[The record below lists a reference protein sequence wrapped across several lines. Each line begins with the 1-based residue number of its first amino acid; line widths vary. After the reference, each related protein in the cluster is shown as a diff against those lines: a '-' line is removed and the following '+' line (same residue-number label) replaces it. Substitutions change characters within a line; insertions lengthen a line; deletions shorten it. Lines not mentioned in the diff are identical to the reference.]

1 MKTTLNK
8 TNIILIS
15 IILLSL
21 ISSTFLGMKLAILL
35 CLLLFLIYLIITK
48 HYFIKVYKGMKAYK
62 IENYSN
68 ALENYRDA
76 ALSKYCIGPI
86 ISNYLICELKYGKP
100 SIAREYIDE
109 NLISKNIKSNEKL
122 NLEVTKAIV
131 LWKTNSQEEAIN
143 LLKHLIENNKNTY
156 IYETLTSLLLASG
169 KFNEAKKYISEAMEF
184 NSDNNIIKSNYAE
197 LCFKF
202 EQFDEAE
209 KTFDYL
215 INENVK
221 FIEPYYYS
229 ALLERKKGNCDKAFE
244 LLRIAESFNESLVSL
259 ITHKDIEQA
268 LNSVFDKIFK
278 YELNF
283 ILQIII

>member
-21 ISSTFLGMKLAILL
+21 ISSKFLGMKLAILL

-76 ALSKYCIGPI
+76 ALSKYCNGPI

-131 LWKTNSQEEAIN
+131 LWKTNSQEKAIN

-169 KFNEAKKYISEAMEF
+169 KFNEAKKYISEAMKF

-268 LNSVFDKIFK
+268 LNSVLIKS
-278 YELNF
+278 LNMN
-283 ILQIII
+283 

>member
-76 ALSKYCIGPI
+76 TLSKYCIGPI

-259 ITHKDIEQA
+259 ITRKDIEQA
-268 LNSVFDKIFK
+268 LNSVLIKS
-278 YELNF
+278 LNMN
-283 ILQIII
+283 

>member
-48 HYFIKVYKGMKAYK
+48 HYFIKVYKVMKAYK

-268 LNSVFDKIFK
+268 LNSVLIKS
-278 YELNF
+278 LNMN
-283 ILQIII
+283 

>member
-76 ALSKYCIGPI
+76 ALSKYCNGPI

-109 NLISKNIKSNEKL
+109 NLISKNINSNEKL

-268 LNSVFDKIFK
+268 LNSVLIKS
-278 YELNF
+278 LNMN
-283 ILQIII
+283 

>member
-21 ISSTFLGMKLAILL
+21 ISSTFFCMKLAILL

-48 HYFIKVYKGMKAYK
+48 HYFIKVYNGMKAYK

-76 ALSKYCIGPI
+76 ALSKYCNGPI
-86 ISNYLICELKYGKP
+86 ISNYLICELKYGNP

-131 LWKTNSQEEAIN
+131 LWKTNSQEKAIN

-268 LNSVFDKIFK
+268 LNSVLIKS
-278 YELNF
+278 LNMN
-283 ILQIII
+283 

>member
-143 LLKHLIENNKNTY
+143 LLKYLIENNKNTY

-268 LNSVFDKIFK
+268 LNSVLIKS
-278 YELNF
+278 LNMN
-283 ILQIII
+283 

>member
-76 ALSKYCIGPI
+76 ALSKYCNGPI

-100 SIAREYIDE
+100 SIAREHIDE

-268 LNSVFDKIFK
+268 LNSVLIKS
-278 YELNF
+278 LNMN
-283 ILQIII
+283 

>member
-35 CLLLFLIYLIITK
+35 CLLLLLIYLIITK

-76 ALSKYCIGPI
+76 ALSKYCNGPI

-268 LNSVFDKIFK
+268 LNSVLIKS
-278 YELNF
+278 LNMN
-283 ILQIII
+283 

>member
-76 ALSKYCIGPI
+76 ALSKYCNGPI

-169 KFNEAKKYISEAMEF
+169 KFNEAKKYISEAMKF

-268 LNSVFDKIFK
+268 LNSVLIKS
-278 YELNF
+278 LNMN
-283 ILQIII
+283 

>member
-1 MKTTLNK
+1 MKSTLNK

-76 ALSKYCIGPI
+76 ALSKYCNGPI

-131 LWKTNSQEEAIN
+131 LWKTNSQEKAIN

-229 ALLERKKGNCDKAFE
+229 SLLERKKGNCDKAFE

-268 LNSVFDKIFK
+268 LNSVLIKS
-278 YELNF
+278 LNMN
-283 ILQIII
+283 

>member
-76 ALSKYCIGPI
+76 ALSKYCNGPI

-244 LLRIAESFNESLVSL
+244 LLRIAEIFNESLVSL

-268 LNSVFDKIFK
+268 LNSVLIKS
-278 YELNF
+278 LNMN
-283 ILQIII
+283 

>member
-76 ALSKYCIGPI
+76 ALSKYCNGPI

-268 LNSVFDKIFK
+268 LNSILIKS
-278 YELNF
+278 LNMN
-283 ILQIII
+283 

>member
-76 ALSKYCIGPI
+76 ALSKYCNGPI

-169 KFNEAKKYISEAMEF
+169 KFNEAKKYISEALEF

-268 LNSVFDKIFK
+268 LNSVLIKS
-278 YELNF
+278 LN
-283 ILQIII
+283 IN

>member
-131 LWKTNSQEEAIN
+131 LWKTNSQEKAIN

-169 KFNEAKKYISEAMEF
+169 KFNEAKKYISEAMKF

-268 LNSVFDKIFK
+268 LNSVLIKS
-278 YELNF
+278 LNMN
-283 ILQIII
+283 

>member
-76 ALSKYCIGPI
+76 ALSKYCIAPI

-268 LNSVFDKIFK
+268 LNSVLIKS
-278 YELNF
+278 LNMN
-283 ILQIII
+283 

>member
-76 ALSKYCIGPI
+76 ALSKYCNGPI

-184 NSDNNIIKSNYAE
+184 NSDNNILKSNYAE

-268 LNSVFDKIFK
+268 LNSVLIKS
-278 YELNF
+278 LNMN
-283 ILQIII
+283 

>member
-1 MKTTLNK
+1 MKTTLKK

-268 LNSVFDKIFK
+268 LNSVLIKS
-278 YELNF
+278 LNMN
-283 ILQIII
+283 

>member
-244 LLRIAESFNESLVSL
+244 LLRIAESFNKSLVSL

-268 LNSVFDKIFK
+268 LNSVLIKS
-278 YELNF
+278 LNMN
-283 ILQIII
+283 

>member
-76 ALSKYCIGPI
+76 ALSKYCNGPI
-86 ISNYLICELKYGKP
+86 ISNYLICELKYGNP

-268 LNSVFDKIFK
+268 LNSVLIKS
-278 YELNF
+278 LNMN
-283 ILQIII
+283 

>member
-76 ALSKYCIGPI
+76 ALSKYCNGPI

-131 LWKTNSQEEAIN
+131 LWKTNSQDEAIN

-268 LNSVFDKIFK
+268 LNSVLIKS
-278 YELNF
+278 LNMN
-283 ILQIII
+283 

>member
-76 ALSKYCIGPI
+76 ALSKYCNGPI

-229 ALLERKKGNCDKAFE
+229 SLLERKKGNCDKAFE

-268 LNSVFDKIFK
+268 LNSVLIKS
-278 YELNF
+278 LNMN
-283 ILQIII
+283 

>member
-21 ISSTFLGMKLAILL
+21 ISSKFLGMKLAILL

-76 ALSKYCIGPI
+76 ALSKYCNGPI

-268 LNSVFDKIFK
+268 LNSVLIKS
-278 YELNF
+278 LNMN
-283 ILQIII
+283 

>member
-76 ALSKYCIGPI
+76 ALSKYCNGPI

-229 ALLERKKGNCDKAFE
+229 ALLERKKGNCNKAFE

-268 LNSVFDKIFK
+268 LNSVLIKS
-278 YELNF
+278 LNMN
-283 ILQIII
+283 

>member
-202 EQFDEAE
+202 EQFDEAK

-268 LNSVFDKIFK
+268 LNSVLIKS
-278 YELNF
+278 LNMN
-283 ILQIII
+283 

>member
-35 CLLLFLIYLIITK
+35 CLLLFLIYLIIKK

-268 LNSVFDKIFK
+268 LNSVLIKS
-278 YELNF
+278 LNMN
-283 ILQIII
+283 

>member
-8 TNIILIS
+8 TNIILIR

-268 LNSVFDKIFK
+268 LNSVLIKS
-278 YELNF
+278 LNMN
-283 ILQIII
+283 

>member
-76 ALSKYCIGPI
+76 ALSKYCNSPI

-268 LNSVFDKIFK
+268 LNSVLIKS
-278 YELNF
+278 LNMN
-283 ILQIII
+283 

>member
-76 ALSKYCIGPI
+76 ALSKYCNGPI

-131 LWKTNSQEEAIN
+131 LWKTNSQEKAIN

-169 KFNEAKKYISEAMEF
+169 KFNESKKYISEAMEF

-268 LNSVFDKIFK
+268 LNSVLIKS
-278 YELNF
+278 LNMN
-283 ILQIII
+283 

>member
-1 MKTTLNK
+1 MKTTLKK

-169 KFNEAKKYISEAMEF
+169 KVNEAKKYISEAMEF

-268 LNSVFDKIFK
+268 LNSVLIKS
-278 YELNF
+278 LNMN
-283 ILQIII
+283 

>member
-1 MKTTLNK
+1 
-8 TNIILIS
+8 
-15 IILLSL
+15 
-21 ISSTFLGMKLAILL
+21 
-35 CLLLFLIYLIITK
+35 
-48 HYFIKVYKGMKAYK
+48 MKAYK

-76 ALSKYCIGPI
+76 ALSKYCNGPI

-202 EQFDEAE
+202 EQFDKAE

-221 FIEPYYYS
+221 FIEPYYDS

-268 LNSVFDKIFK
+268 LNSVLIKS
-278 YELNF
+278 LNMN
-283 ILQIII
+283 

>member
-21 ISSTFLGMKLAILL
+21 ISSIFLGMKLAILL

-76 ALSKYCIGPI
+76 ALSKYCNGPI

-268 LNSVFDKIFK
+268 LNSVLIKS
-278 YELNF
+278 LNMN
-283 ILQIII
+283 

>member
-76 ALSKYCIGPI
+76 ALSKYCNGPI

-100 SIAREYIDE
+100 SIAREYIHE

-268 LNSVFDKIFK
+268 LNSVLIKS
-278 YELNF
+278 LNMN
-283 ILQIII
+283 

>member
-76 ALSKYCIGPI
+76 ALSKYCNGPI

-229 ALLERKKGNCDKAFE
+229 ALLERKKGNCDKEFE

-268 LNSVFDKIFK
+268 LNSVLIKS
-278 YELNF
+278 LNMN
-283 ILQIII
+283 

>member
-8 TNIILIS
+8 SNIILIS

-76 ALSKYCIGPI
+76 ALSKYCNGPI

-131 LWKTNSQEEAIN
+131 LWKTNSQEKAIN

-268 LNSVFDKIFK
+268 LNSVLIKS
-278 YELNF
+278 LNMN
-283 ILQIII
+283 

>member
-1 MKTTLNK
+1 M
-8 TNIILIS
+8 
-15 IILLSL
+15 
-21 ISSTFLGMKLAILL
+21 
-35 CLLLFLIYLIITK
+35 LFR
-48 HYFIKVYKGMKAYK
+48 
-62 IENYSN
+62 S
-68 ALENYRDA
+68 
-76 ALSKYCIGPI
+76 
-86 ISNYLICELKYGKP
+86 
-100 SIAREYIDE
+100 
-109 NLISKNIKSNEKL
+109 
-122 NLEVTKAIV
+122 
-131 LWKTNSQEEAIN
+131 
-143 LLKHLIENNKNTY
+143 TY

-169 KFNEAKKYISEAMEF
+169 KFNEAKKYISEALEF

-268 LNSVFDKIFK
+268 LNSVLIKS
-278 YELNF
+278 LN
-283 ILQIII
+283 IN